1 MRSSIAGASEPAEGS
16 GARREPLWRA
26 LLGGCPRGA
35 LASFALASLALALSG
50 GAYGLLVG
58 PLLRLAFGGEAPAWP
73 PPLRPHLPPP
83 PSAELVRAWL
93 PWLIGLT
100 ALCKGAA
107 QLAQRVSLAA
117 LSAGFARLVRA
128 RLAWALLSAPLDARE
143 GAGEAHLHALLT
155 GHVERL
161 ERWVEDGV
169 APLWRDGAQVLTL
182 ALTSYLVS
190 GELGLLVLGLYPLLF
205 APIAL
210 VGTRLRRAARAELS
224 SAAALSRWALAH
236 VRAISWL
243 RVHGLRREARAVER
257 AQHERLWRAQRRLA
271 ALRGLAPSFTE
282 LGGALVIAGSMGF
295 FLRGV
300 EEGRWRAEELM
311 SLFVC
316 LVLMYQP
323 LKGLTRAQGLWAGAS
338 AAWEELAPWLAPRA
352 DDAAEEAPEGAL
364 SALEGHA
371 PAALSL
377 VSWRV
382 ERGGRLVAR
391 LPSAHLKAGRVTR
404 VTGPN
409 GAGKSSLLYQLAGLN
424 PSPQGGALLLGV
436 RGGEGRPAGDVEPR
450 AAGAALLQGRCAW
463 LAQGPADPLELLSL
477 GGEGRS
483 EIAALFARLPLDPAA
498 PPWPLSPPLVFEAL
512 TLPQAWLTAGG
523 APPLEELSGGERRKL
538 SLALTLCLG
547 RPLLL
552 LDEPE
557 AHLDAPSIEG
567 LCALLRALE
576 EAEACVLLLV
586 THDPRLAALASCELH
601 LEAAP

>member
-1 MRSSIAGASEPAEGS
+1 MRSSIAGASEPTAGS
-16 GARREPLWRA
+16 GEGREGLWRA
-26 LLGGCPRGA
+26 LLSGCPRAA
-35 LASFALASLALALSG
+35 LSSFALASVALALSG

-83 PSAELVRAWL
+83 PSADDVRAWL
-93 PWLIGLT
+93 PWLIALT

-107 QLAQRVSLAA
+107 QLTQRVSLAA
-117 LSAGFARLVRA
+117 LSAGFGRLVRA

-143 GAGEAHLHALLT
+143 KVGEAHLHALLT

-205 APIAL
+205 APVAL
-210 VGTRLRRAARAELS
+210 VGARLRRAARAELS

-236 VRAISWL
+236 VRATSWL
-243 RVHGLRREARAVER
+243 RVHGLRAEARAVER
-257 AQHERLWRAQRRLA
+257 AQHALLWRAQRRLA

-323 LKGLTRAQGLWAGAS
+323 LKGLTRAQSLWAGAW
-338 AAWEELAPWLAPRA
+338 AAWEELAPWLARGEERA
-352 DDAAEEAPEGAL
+352 GERAGEKAAPPLA
-364 SALEGHA
+364 
-371 PAALSL
+371 SL
-377 VSWRV
+377 PLAVELLSWRV
-382 ERGGRLVAR
+382 ERGGQLVAL
-391 LPSAHLKAGRVTR
+391 LPSAELRAGRVTR

-409 GAGKSSLLYQLAGLN
+409 GAGKSSLLYQLTGLN
-424 PSPQGGALLLGV
+424 PPPRGGALRVVVGGGEERPPGQGALRAAGGALLQ
-436 RGGEGRPAGDVEPR
+436 GE
-450 AAGAALLQGRCAW
+450 CAW
-463 LAQGPADPLELLSL
+463 LAQGLADPLELLSL
-477 GGEGRS
+477 GELSVSRVF
-483 EIAALFARLPLDPAA
+483 ELLPLA
-498 PPWPLSPPLVFEAL
+498 PLARPWPLSAPRVFEAL
-512 TLPQAWLTAGG
+512 GLPQEWLTPSG
-523 APPLEELSGGERRKL
+523 APALEELSGGERRKL
-538 SLALTLCLG
+538 SLALALCAG

-557 AHLDAPSIEG
+557 AHLDASSIEG
-567 LCALLRALE
+567 LCGLLRALE
-576 EAEACVLLLV
+576 EEEACVLLLV
-586 THDPRLAALASCELH
+586 THDPRLAALAGAELH
-601 LEAAP
+601 LEGAL